1 MAGVD
6 APTLERR
13 ADRPAN
19 GAARPA
25 ALRRLVSQR
34 RRRFPWLLGPA
45 SVIVVAALLSPL
57 GLIIIQSVQAGWSQI
72 WPALDRAFVATLLWN
87 TVRLAILVTVLSAV
101 LGTGAAWLTER
112 TMLPGRRVWSVL
124 LIVPL
129 VVPDFV
135 LSWAWSSIFLWVQ
148 GYFGAT
154 LVMTLHLYPLVYLP
168 MTAAFRAADP
178 GQEEAARSLGLSRWA
193 VWLRISVR
201 QARSVLLGG
210 CLLVCLSLMAY
221 YGAFEDLH
229 YQTFTTAIFGE
240 LQTQFNPAGAAAL
253 SMVLVV
259 LSLLVLGGETAFR
272 ERGRLQRSGPMAQRA
287 QQLIPLRVRTRLL
300 ALTAVALLAGLAL
313 GFPVA
318 VVCYWMATG
327 VSSALPNAVGLAA
340 SAGYT
345 ALYSAMGAL
354 AATVLALPVALL
366 AARHQ
371 RRWST
376 ALERST
382 FITQAIPGV
391 VIGLALVFLAS
402 RYLGFL
408 YQSPE
413 LLVASYTLMFFPLGL
428 VAVTSSVLRA
438 SPRLEEAGRSLGRKP
453 WAVRLTVTLPLLAP
467 GLAAAFCFVFLSA
480 ATELTATLLLVPTGV
495 QTLATQFWAYAEQGV
510 SFGAA
515 APYAAAMIVM
525 SAVPA
530 YLLGHWFD
538 RSSARGAGNSS
549 VLEALS

>member
-6 APTLERR
+6 APALERR

-34 RRRFPWLLGPA
+34 RRRFPWLLGPV
-45 SVIVVAALLSPL
+45 SVIIVAALLSPL
-57 GLIIIQSVQAGWSQI
+57 GLIVIQSVQAGWSQI
-72 WPALDRAFVATLLWN
+72 WPALDRAFVVTLLWN

-112 TMLPGRRVWSVL
+112 TALPGRRVWSVL

-135 LSWAWSSIFLWVQ
+135 LSWAWSSVFPSVQ

-193 VWLRISVR
+193 VWVRISVR

-253 SMVLVV
+253 SIVLVI

-287 QQLIPLRVRTRLL
+287 QQPIPLRVRTRLL
-300 ALTAVALLAGLAL
+300 ALTAIALLTGLAL
-313 GFPVA
+313 GFPVV
-318 VVCYWMATG
+318 VVCYWMAAG
-327 VSSALPNAVGLAA
+327 VSSALPSAVGLGAL
-340 SAGYT
+340 AGYT

-354 AATVLALPVALL
+354 AATILALPVSLL
-366 AARHQ
+366 AVRHQ

-391 VIGLALVFLAS
+391 VIGLALVFVAS

-515 APYAAAMIVM
+515 APYAAAMILM

-538 RSSARGAGNSS
+538 RSSARGSGNSS